1 MAYSVYSSA
10 NFYKNTGLFSIYAGT
25 SGEHF
30 LQAQDAINKEVQS
43 LLSEGVSQDE
53 IDRSKKQLKGH
64 IIINLESSA
73 AWVNWIGKQMIYSN
87 ETRSIEDVIRRL
99 EAVSEDDILRVA
111 SNVFMDDYKVLVSL
125 GKNIDG

>member
-1 MAYSVYSSA
+1 MKTLITY
-10 NFYKNTGLFSIYAGT
+10 
-25 SGEHF
+25 
-30 LQAQDAINKEVQS
+30 
-43 LLSEGVSQDE
+43 
-53 IDRSKKQLKGH
+53 R
-64 IIINLESSA
+64 
-73 AWVNWIGKQMIYSN
+73 IGKQMIYSN